1 MAAGGA
7 GGGVRRVEFQVGE
20 IIQSLR
26 RKGKKEELCQVW
38 GVTTA

>member
-1 MAAGGA
+1 MAGGQ
-7 GGGVRRVEFQVGE
+7 GMEFQVGE

-38 GVTTA
+38 G